1 MSLRGVGVQNS
12 WKFVHEFFGWRQF
25 KNGKEVGS
33 LAGLTPTP
41 YDSGGSR
48 REQGIS
54 KAGNKR
60 IRTLA
65 YQSFNN
71 APFRFGIKLTCHYRF

>member
-1 MSLRGVGVQNS
+1 MSLRGVGVQSS

-33 LAGLTPTP
+33 LAGLTLTP
-41 YDSGGSR
+41 YDSGSSR

-60 IRTLA
+60 IRTL
-65 YQSFNN
+65 SVEMS
-71 APFRFGIKLTCHYRF
+71 